1 MTDAVSG
8 IIASTNADLVVMPE
22 TRPPR
27 TIVVVGAGH
36 AGSQIVESLR
46 TGGFDGRL
54 VLIGDE
60 RYRPYE
66 RPATSKDL
74 LSGGM
79 ELDRVFLKREGYYQE
94 KNVDLRLDLRVTA
107 IDRAARIVGCA
118 SGAAI
123 EYDVLVIATGA
134 RARGLQVPGAWLD
147 GVFTLRGLGDAL
159 AIAERLGPGKR
170 LAVIG
175 GGYVGLEVAASAR
188 KIGCAVTII
197 EMQERLL
204 GRVVAAEI
212 ADFYDRAH
220 RAEGVDIHYG
230 VVIAEFTGED
240 RVTGVRLTD
249 GGFVEADIVV
259 VGIGAVPNT
268 ELAAEAGLAVENGIV
283 VDDCGR
289 TADPAVFAIGDATNH
304 PNDILGKRLRLESV
318 PAAMGQARAAAS
330 AILGKPK
337 PFHELPWF
345 WSDQYDLKL
354 QIAGLSEI
362 GDQVVMRGDPASRHF
377 AAFYLRRGAVVAVNA
392 INSAK
397 DFIGG
402 RKLVAEGRIVDPVRL
417 ADPGIA
423 LAEV

>member
-1 MTDAVSG
+1 MPDAIPQT
-8 IIASTNADLVVMPE
+8 II
-22 TRPPR
+22 
-27 TIVVVGAGH
+27 IIGAGH
-36 AGSQIVESLR
+36 AGAQLVDSLR

-60 RYRPYE
+60 HHRPYE

-74 LSGGM
+74 LSGEM
-79 ELDRVFLKREGYYQE
+79 EIDRVFLKRETYYQE
-94 KNVDLRLDLRVTA
+94 KNIDLRLGVRVTA
-107 IDRAARIVGCA
+107 IDRGARHVICA
-118 SGAAI
+118 DGTSLA
-123 EYDVLVIATGA
+123 YDMLVIATGA
-134 RARGLQVPGAWLD
+134 RARTLQVPGAGLD
-147 GVFTLRGLGDAL
+147 GVFTLRSLADAQ
-159 AIAERLGPGKR
+159 AIGPRLGPGKR
-170 LAVIG
+170 LAVVG
-175 GGYVGLEVAASAR
+175 GGYVGLEVAASAI
-188 KIGCAVTII
+188 KLGCAVTVI

-212 ADFYDRAH
+212 ADFYDKVH
-220 RAEGVDIHYG
+220 REAGVDIHYG
-230 VVIAEFTGED
+230 VVIERMVGDAGD
-240 RVTGVRLTD
+240 GRGRITGVQLTD
-249 GGFVEADIVV
+249 GALIPADTVV
-259 VGIGAVPNT
+259 VGIGAAPNT

-289 TADPAVFAIGDATNH
+289 TADPTIFAIGDATNH
-304 PNDILGKRLRLESV
+304 PNNLLHKRLRLESV

-337 PFHELPWF
+337 PFQELPWF

-362 GDQVVMRGDPASRHF
+362 GDQVVLRGDPETRHF
-377 AAFYLRRGAVVAVNA
+377 AAYYLRRGAIAAVNA

-402 RKLVAEGRIVDPVRL
+402 RKLVAEGRIVDPARL
-417 ADPGIA
+417 ADPAIA